1 MFQCQTVASSDLR
14 FDLCSL
20 ILLCSYTTC
29 CNASDII
36 TPGNSLS
43 TPENATETRRN
54 LALNPTLSSKGMHWG
69 SLRYWDRTI
78 LGHIVA
84 IPRDEIQAHKLAKGC
99 LVLLQDYFRCRP
111 GTLVSL

>member
-1 MFQCQTVASSDLR
+1 MPDR
-14 FDLCSL
+14 RIDLCSL
-20 ILLCSYTTC
+20 ILPFSYTT

-36 TPGNSLS
+36 TPS

-69 SLRYWDRTI
+69 SLRYWDGTI

-84 IPRDEIQAHKLAKGC
+84 IPRDEIQAHKLAKGS
-99 LVLLQDYFRCRP
+99 LVLFKDYFRCRP
-111 GTLVSL
+111 GTLMYLHDYMGS